1 VFFSLLLL
9 EPLSPFLL
17 SFASSSTMTFFRSP
31 DILASMLG
39 VKKDFKVPTTLPLKT
54 TWFADGVDSTPLAR
68 KQAMKLQI
76 GGGWDSELQGDHNW
90 ITKEKIT
97 KLALA
102 TRKSTTIDDG
112 YGSMLWNNS
121 ADSLAAW
128 DKHEIGAMLTLTA
141 LTGPDGAEYVG
152 LMASAFPSGTMD
164 GVAYATSDGNP
175 SPDNNNNLLPKN
187 IPCPSH
193 VIPVLA
199 SICRD
204 SRESLSAGTDPLVW
218 CNGLFSDTLVTLNG
232 QKLTEPVL
240 FLLGQAILP
249 LEGTEELQ
257 LFGKLGGEDEPPSFT
272 PGETPPTMVKANAAT
287 KNMGKQTNYL
297 LGSRAFLLP
306 IGNHGIPLGIPFDPA
321 SCINGETFAEAC
333 QAFTGLPNEAYDW
346 MRNNNQLDPFLWAVE
361 NSPKR

>member
-1 VFFSLLLL
+1 
-9 EPLSPFLL
+9 
-17 SFASSSTMTFFRSP
+17 
-31 DILASMLG
+31 
-39 VKKDFKVPTTLPLKT
+39 
-54 TWFADGVDSTPLAR
+54 
-68 KQAMKLQI
+68 
-76 GGGWDSELQGDHNW
+76 
-90 ITKEKIT
+90 
-97 KLALA
+97 
-102 TRKSTTIDDG
+102 
-112 YGSMLWNNS
+112 
-121 ADSLAAW
+121 
-128 DKHEIGAMLTLTA
+128 
-141 LTGPDGAEYVG
+141 
-152 LMASAFPSGTMD
+152 
-164 GVAYATSDGNP
+164 
-175 SPDNNNNLLPKN
+175 
-187 IPCPSH
+187 
-193 VIPVLA
+193 LA

-321 SCINGETFAEAC
+321 YCIHGETFADAC

-361 NSPKR
+361 NSPQKMKVRMHFQGEIEDSWKTWKSTDSFDSRMTINQAESALNWKIHLDKWSHSGTKAMCDKWKAWIAHSMTVIKQSPDLAEQSREHPINCNFLPKVCTPARKIGHESSSSKIF